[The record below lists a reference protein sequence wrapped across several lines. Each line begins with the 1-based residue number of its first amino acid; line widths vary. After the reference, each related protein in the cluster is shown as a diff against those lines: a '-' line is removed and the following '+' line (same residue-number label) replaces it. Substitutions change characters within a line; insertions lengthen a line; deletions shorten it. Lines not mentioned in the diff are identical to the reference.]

1 MPNWRC
7 CRRSAIDKNA
17 VYTQKEHGQRKTPG
31 SKLDSSLTKVVTRQS
46 ARREVRAWRGRQHRA
61 LAPIGIP
68 VGPPAVLPRAAPA
81 ADTGSR
87 SIRRRHPRSP
97 GRSVELLQV
106 LAPAVPDEMTVVV
119 LWDRGLAS
127 PKLWQQIRA
136 QSLPRRRPGA
146 GIRFRFL
153 LRGSPLRPLFPSQQ
167 QQRGQAALRPC
178 CWCALRAFAYW
189 CGRLPAAVSCWPVP
203 AFAHLAAE
211 TDGVSLLTILGLP
224 LRNINLLA
232 ISYDAY
238 NRNPQSTQNP
248 SVGGSVRSLMKGP
261 Q

>member
-1 MPNWRC
+1 MRAP
-7 CRRSAIDKNA
+7 
-17 VYTQKEHGQRKTPG
+17 YTW
-31 SKLDSSLTKVVTRQS
+31 TRQS
-46 ARREVRAWRGRQHRA
+46 TIFPNLCRRWR
-61 LAPIGIP
+61 
-68 VGPPAVLPRAAPA
+68 PRYPF
-81 ADTGSR
+81 
-87 SIRRRHPRSP
+87 
-97 GRSVELLQV
+97 
-106 LAPAVPDEMTVVV
+106 
-119 LWDRGLAS
+119 
-127 PKLWQQIRA
+127 IRA
-136 QSLPRRRPGA
+136 SKWYPNSNLGNGSMPGA
-146 GIRFRFL
+146 GNWRFQSREWGVGRFHDRYFLSICLTLTTSRSSDGFRFL